1 MRLQNKW
8 FVLLPLLLAGCFRLD
23 GFLFNPSTDIE
34 GYQFDD
40 FTGAVEIEV
49 GERYRVETEDIHLF
63 QTPSGNG
70 NNLWATYVGDT
81 STIPEDTI
89 IIYCHGNAGHM
100 DFYWPRV
107 KLLSHIL
114 APQHYGVLTFD
125 YQGYGLSE
133 GEPSEENLYAD
144 LRAMLEWL
152 YDRGATPDRVVLYGF
167 SLGSAPA
174 SKVLLDFPEE
184 EGWLILEAPFAS
196 ADVFVQDAT
205 LLSTPGSFVVDLE
218 INVAEHVSSLQ
229 QPYLWLHGY
238 DDDYIPLEG
247 HGDLVFEQSA
257 STYKHAALVRGAD
270 HSNVPQVMQYEVY
283 LYLIEQ
289 FLRGQL

>member
-1 MRLQNKW
+1 MP
-8 FVLLPLLLAGCFRLD
+8 FVLAGCFRLD

-40 FTGAVEIEV
+40 FTGEVEIVV
-49 GERYRVETEDIHLF
+49 GERYRVETEDIYLF
-63 QTPSGNG
+63 QTPSQNG
-70 NNLWATYVGDT
+70 NNIWGTYVGDT
-81 STIPEDTI
+81 STIGEDTI

-100 DFYWPRV
+100 DYYWPRV
-107 KLLSHIL
+107 KLLSHIR

-133 GEPSEENLYAD
+133 GEPSEDNLYAD
-144 LRAMLEWL
+144 LRTMLQWL
-152 YDRGATPDRVVLYGF
+152 QDRGATKDQVVLYGF

-174 SKVLLDFPEE
+174 SKVLLDFAPDD
-184 EGWLILEAPFAS
+184 GWLILEAPFAS

-205 LLSTPGSFVVDLE
+205 LLSTPAPFVVDLE
-218 INVAEHVSSLQ
+218 IDVAEHVSKLQ

-247 HGDLVFEQSA
+247 HGDLIFEQSA
-257 STYKHAALVRGAD
+257 STYKHAALVRGAN